1 MARLTRPAQRVDRL
15 QKRQTNIQ
23 QQDEKNK
30 ISLLCQGIKKC
41 WRLNDVSHSS
51 QCNDGLPD
59 LSWITASTSN
69 NWKIWAGWQFYFET
83 FGRFCCLDC
92 FWSQSFDQ
100 DFRHFIILAMVSHF
114 RSLLISLPATLA
126 CFMLFLSVVGLFT
139 NFWPLLLLSTAFWPF
154 C

>member
-23 QQDEKNK
+23 QQDEQK